1 MTQESS
7 AQAPALAA
15 PSNRPLRLYQI
26 LILVLLWNS
35 GYKGARVVSTLY
47 ALELGATPLDTGLL
61 LSTYGLF
68 PLLLA
73 VYAGRVSDA
82 YGVRGPLVGGVM
94 VSALGVVLPF
104 FWPTYTG
111 LFAGAALSSTGFI
124 FVQVGMQTL
133 TGSLAT
139 GRQRTKN
146 INSYA
151 LVVAIADL
159 LGPVTAGFLI
169 DHTGHVRTYLWL
181 GLFNGAAV
189 IGLLWLLPRLPR
201 ARQAADA
208 VRRRMID
215 LFQIPDLRR
224 IMLASAVVMTGLDLF
239 QLYMPLYGHSVGL
252 SASTIGMTLGA
263 YAAAGF
269 VTRAL
274 IPVLIKRHTEQAI
287 MVYSLMLA
295 AVAFVAIPFFA
306 NGIVLGVICFVLG
319 LGMGLGQPLAVIL
332 TYNFSP
338 PGRAGEA
345 LGLRIAINNS
355 MHVVA
360 PLTFGAIGSLVGLAP
375 VFWVTAVFLV
385 IGARYSAPRKAAT
398 R

>member
-1 MTQESS
+1 
-7 AQAPALAA
+7 LA
-15 PSNRPLRLYQI
+15 
-26 LILVLLWNS
+26 LVLLWNS
-35 GYKGARVVSTLY
+35 GFKGARVVSTLY
-47 ALELGATPLDTGLL
+47 ALELGAQPFDTGLL

-82 YGVRGPLVGGVM
+82 YGVRSPLLGGVI
-94 VSALGVVLPF
+94 VSACGVVLPF
-104 FWPTYTG
+104 FWPTYAG

-124 FVQVGMQTL
+124 FVQVSMQTL
-133 TGSLAT
+133 TGSL
-139 GRQRTKN
+139 GSGHERTQN

-151 LVVAIADL
+151 LVVSLADL
-159 LGPVTAGFLI
+159 LGPVAAGFLI
-169 DHTGHVRTYLWL
+169 DHTGHVRAYLWL
-181 GLFNGAAV
+181 GMFNAV
-189 IGLLWLLPRLPR
+189 AVVGVLWLLPRFSH
-201 ARQAADA
+201 ARRAADA

-215 LFQIPDLRR
+215 LFKIPDLRR

-239 QLYMPLYGHSVGL
+239 QLYMPLYGHSAGL
-252 SASTIGMTLGA
+252 SASAIGMTLGA

-274 IPVLIKRHTEQAI
+274 IPVLIKRYTEQAI
-287 MVYSLMLA
+287 MMHSLVLA
-295 AVAFVAIPFFA
+295 AAAFVAIPFFVNA
-306 NGIVLGVICFVLG
+306 YVLGAICFVLG
-319 LGMGLGQPLAVIL
+319 LGMGVGQPLAVIL

-360 PLTFGAIGSLVGLAP
+360 PSTFGAIGSLVGLGP
-375 VFWVTAVFLV
+375 VFWVTAAFLV
-385 IGARYSAPRKAAT
+385 LGAHYSAPRKAAG
-398 R
+398 

>member
-1 MTQESS
+1 GHE
-7 AQAPALAA
+7 
-15 PSNRPLRLYQI
+15 
-26 LILVLLWNS
+26 
-35 GYKGARVVSTLY
+35 
-47 ALELGATPLDTGLL
+47 
-61 LSTYGLF
+61 
-68 PLLLA
+68 
-73 VYAGRVSDA
+73 
-82 YGVRGPLVGGVM
+82 
-94 VSALGVVLPF
+94 
-104 FWPTYTG
+104 
-111 LFAGAALSSTGFI
+111 
-124 FVQVGMQTL
+124 
-133 TGSLAT
+133 
-139 GRQRTKN
+139 RTRN

-151 LVVAIADL
+151 LTVSVADL
-159 LGPVTAGFLI
+159 LGPVAAGFLV
-169 DHTGHVRTYLWL
+169 DHAGHVSAYLWL
-181 GLFNGAAV
+181 GMFNAV
-189 IGLLWLLPRLPR
+189 AVVGVVWLLPRLPR

-239 QLYMPLYGHSVGL
+239 QLYMPLYGHAVGL
-252 SASTIGMTLGA
+252 SASAIGMTLGA

-274 IPVLIKRHTEQAI
+274 IPILVKRYTEQTI
-287 MVYSLMLA
+287 MVYSLVLA
-295 AVAFVAIPFFA
+295 AVAFVAIPFFVNA
-306 NGIVLGVICFVLG
+306 YVLGTICFILG

-360 PLTFGAIGSLVGLAP
+360 PSTFGAIGSLVGLAP

-385 IGARYSAPRKAAT
+385 LGARYSAPREGAAK

>member
-1 MTQESS
+1 MT
-7 AQAPALAA
+7 PASPAHPPA
-15 PSNRPLRLYQI
+15 GGPSDPEPLRLYQI
-26 LILVLLWNS
+26 LVLVLLWNS

-47 ALELGATPLDTGLL
+47 ALELGARPFDIGLL

-82 YGVRGPLVGGVM
+82 YGVRGPLVGGVV
-94 VSALGVVLPF
+94 VSAMGVMLPF

-124 FVQVGMQTL
+124 FVQVGMQSL

-151 LVVAIADL
+151 LIVSLADL
-159 LGPVTAGFLI
+159 LGPVFAGFLI
-169 DHTGHVRTYLWL
+169 DYDGHVRTYLWL
-181 GLFNGAAV
+181 GLFNVAAV
-189 IGLLWLLPRLPR
+189 MGLLWLLPRLPSPR
-201 ARQAADA
+201 AAADV

-215 LFQIPDLRR
+215 LLHIPDLRR
-224 IMLASAVVMTGLDLF
+224 IMLTSAVVMTGLDLF
-239 QLYMPLYGHSVGL
+239 QLYMPLYGHAIGL
-252 SASTIGMTLGA
+252 SASAIGMTLGA

-274 IPVLIKRHTEQAI
+274 IPLLVRRYTEQRI
-287 MVYSLMLA
+287 MAYSLFLA
-295 AVAFVAIPFFA
+295 AVAFVAIPFFT
-306 NGIVLGVICFVLG
+306 NGLVLGVICFVLG

-332 TYNFSP
+332 TYNYSP

-360 PLTFGAIGSLVGLAP
+360 PTTFGAIGSLLGLAP
-375 VFWVTAVFLV
+375 VFWVTAAFLV
-385 IGARYSAPRKAAT
+385 LGAHFSGPRKGT
-398 R
+398 V

>member
-1 MTQESS
+1 MTQPPAS
-7 AQAPALAA
+7 AAPAA
-15 PSNRPLRLYQI
+15 PSPAPKTLRLYQI

-35 GYKGARVVSTLY
+35 GFKGARVVSTLY
-47 ALELGATPLDTGLL
+47 ALELGASPFDTGLL

-82 YGVRGPLVGGVM
+82 YGVRSPLLGGVV
-94 VSALGVVLPF
+94 VSAVGVMLPF
-104 FWPTYTG
+104 FWPTYAG
-111 LFAGAALSSTGFI
+111 LFAGAALSSCGFI
-124 FVQVGMQTL
+124 FVQVAMQTL

-139 GRQRTKN
+139 GLQRTKN
-146 INSYA
+146 INTYA
-151 LVVAIADL
+151 LIVAAADL
-159 LGPVTAGFLI
+159 LGPVTAGFLV
-169 DHTGHVRTYLWL
+169 DHAGHLHSYLWI
-181 GLFNGAAV
+181 GMFNVAAV
-189 IGLLWLLPRLPR
+189 IGLLILLPLVPTGRR
-201 ARQAADA
+201 AADA
-208 VRRRMID
+208 ARRRMMD
-215 LFQIPDLRR
+215 LFKIPDLRR

-239 QLYMPLYGHSVGL
+239 QLYMPLYGHSIGL
-252 SASTIGMTLGA
+252 SASAIGLTLGA

-274 IPVLIKRHTEQAI
+274 IPLLIKRYTEQTI
-287 MVYSLMLA
+287 LVYSLFAA
-295 AVAFVAIPFFA
+295 AVTFVAIPFFTSA
-306 NGIVLGVICFVLG
+306 YALVVVCFLLG
-319 LGMGLGQPLAVIL
+319 LGMGIGQPLGVIL

-360 PLTFGAIGSLVGLAP
+360 PSTFGAIGSLVGLAP

-385 IGARYSAPRKAAT
+385 LGARFSGPRKAA
-398 R
+398 

>member
-1 MTQESS
+1 MTQDSS
-7 AQAPALAA
+7 ARASALAA
-15 PSNRPLRLYQI
+15 PVKKALRLSHI
-26 LILVLLWNS
+26 LVLVLLWNS
-35 GYKGARVVSTLY
+35 GFKGARVVSTLY
-47 ALELGATPLDTGLL
+47 AIELGARPFDTGLL

-82 YGVRGPLVGGVM
+82 HGVRRPLLGGVI
-94 VSALGVVLPF
+94 VSALGVALPF
-104 FWPTYTG
+104 FWPTYPG
-111 LFAGAALSSTGFI
+111 LFAGAALSSSGFI
-124 FVQVGMQTL
+124 FMQVAMQTL
-133 TGSLAT
+133 TGSLGT
-139 GRQRTKN
+139 GVERTRN

-151 LVVAIADL
+151 LIVSLADL
-159 LGPVTAGFLI
+159 LGPVIAGFLI
-169 DHTGHVRTYLWL
+169 DHAGHVRTYLWL
-181 GLFNGAAV
+181 AAFNAAAV
-189 IGLLWLLPRLPR
+189 IGVVWILPRLPN

-215 LFQIPDLRR
+215 LFQISDLRR

-239 QLYMPLYGHSVGL
+239 QLYMPLYGHSIGL
-252 SASTIGMTLGA
+252 SASAIGMTLGA

-274 IPVLIKRHTEQAI
+274 IPLLVKRCTEQTI

-295 AVAFVAIPFFA
+295 AAAFVAIPFFA
-306 NGIVLGVICFVLG
+306 NGYVLGAVCFVLG

-360 PLTFGAIGSLVGLAP
+360 PSAFGAMGSLVGLAP

-385 IGARYSAPRKAAT
+385 LGARYSAPR
-398 R
+398 RV

>member
-1 MTQESS
+1 MTHDSS
-7 AQAPALAA
+7 APASTAVALV
-15 PSNRPLRLYQI
+15 SKPLRLCHI
-26 LILVLLWNS
+26 LVLVLLWNS
-35 GYKGARVVSTLY
+35 GFKGARVVSTLY
-47 ALELGATPLDTGLL
+47 ALELGAKPFDTGLL

-82 YGVRGPLVGGVM
+82 YGVRSPLLGGVI
-94 VSALGVVLPF
+94 VSTLGVVLPF

-124 FVQVGMQTL
+124 FVQVGMQSL
-133 TGSLAT
+133 TGSLGT
-139 GRQRTKN
+139 GRERTQN

-151 LVVAIADL
+151 LVVSLADL
-159 LGPVTAGFLI
+159 LGPVAAGFLI
-169 DHTGHVRTYLWL
+169 DHAGHVRTYLWL
-181 GLFNGAAV
+181 GLFNFAAMLGV
-189 IGLLWLLPRLPR
+189 LWLLPRLPR

-208 VRRRMID
+208 VRRRMMD
-215 LFQIPDLRR
+215 LLKIPDLRR

-274 IPVLIKRHTEQAI
+274 IPVLIKRYTEQTI
-287 MVYSLMLA
+287 MLYSLIVA
-295 AVAFVAIPFFA
+295 AAAFVAIPFFHT
-306 NGIVLGVICFVLG
+306 GVVLGTICFVLG

-360 PLTFGAIGSLVGLAP
+360 PSTFGAIGSLVGLAP
-375 VFWVTAVFLV
+375 VFWVTAAFLV
-385 IGARYSAPRKAAT
+385 LGARYCAPHSAASR
-398 R
+398 

>member
-1 MTQESS
+1 MPHESS
-7 AQAPALAA
+7 APASSDAA
-15 PSNRPLRLYQI
+15 LVDKPLRLYHI
-26 LILVLLWNS
+26 LVLVLLWNS
-35 GYKGARVVSTLY
+35 GFKGARVVSTLY
-47 ALELGATPLDTGLL
+47 ALELGATPFDTGLL

-73 VYAGRVSDA
+73 VYAGRVSDG
-82 YGVRGPLVGGVM
+82 YGVRSPLLGGVI

-124 FVQVGMQTL
+124 FVQVSMQAL

-139 GRQRTKN
+139 GNERTRN

-151 LVVAIADL
+151 LVVSLADL
-159 LGPVTAGFLI
+159 LGPVAAGFLI

-181 GLFNGAAV
+181 GMFNVAAMLGV
-189 IGLLWLLPRLPR
+189 LWLLPRLPR

-208 VRRRMID
+208 ARRRMMD
-215 LFQIPDLRR
+215 LLQIPDLRR

-252 SASTIGMTLGA
+252 SASAIGMTLGA

-274 IPVLIKRHTEQAI
+274 IPVLIKRYSEQTV
-287 MVYSLMLA
+287 MMYSLIVA
-295 AVAFVAIPFFA
+295 AAAFVAIPFFETVV
-306 NGIVLGVICFVLG
+306 ILGAICFVLG

-360 PLTFGAIGSLVGLAP
+360 PSAFGAVGSLVGLAP

-385 IGARYSAPRKAAT
+385 LGARYCAPRSTA
-398 R
+398 